1 MRIRTRAWVAIV
13 TVLAALGLSFTGGLP
28 ARAAAATPSGPT
40 ALAATLIPATAPAA
54 TAIPAATPVSVNAS
68 GPHSMALRPHGATG
82 PRPHGATP
90 AVISG
95 PLVNG
100 GGPVQT
106 APKVY
111 VDFWHWT
118 SDPNGEQ
125 SYLGQ
130 FLSSAGS
137 SSWLATVGQ
146 YGAGWSGQLLAGTWS
161 DPNLVPSNPTDAQI
175 QAEAV
180 VAAKHFGVGNSVNV
194 QIIVA
199 TPTGHSTSGFGTSWC
214 GYHGTVAADPDVTF
228 TNLPYMTDAG
238 GSCGEDSVNGSNG
251 TLDGVSIV
259 EGHELAETITDPL
272 LNAWRDASGNEIGDK
287 CAWTDLADLSAA
299 AGTFA
304 VQPLWSNAANG
315 CAQSPASPLT
325 GVLTGGTLLAKA
337 GTLTAAWNQEDSA
350 VSQAAV
356 ATDSANGPL
365 IGVVTTSGE
374 AYAAEGLL
382 NTPVDEYSG
391 VQEIA
396 VASDPAHGPLIAV
409 LTTSGEALVKE
420 GGLSAQW
427 VDVESGVSQI
437 AVASDPAHGPLIG
450 VVTTGGEALVK
461 EGGLSAPW
469 DAEESGVSQ
478 IAVAS
483 DSTDGPAIS
492 ILTTGGV
499 AYAKEGSLSASWV
512 HEYTGASQIAVA
524 SDPVNGP
531 LVGVLTAGG
540 EAVVKEGGLAAAWT
554 NEESGVAQL
563 SLGSDSGNGPLIGV
577 LTSGGVAY
585 AKQGGL
591 SAVWTHEYTGATEV
605 TSAG

>member
-1 MRIRTRAWVAIV
+1 MSASDPDRQVWFRFRFIVSRSWLYTPRAASTPSEREGQMRIRTRAWVVIV

-28 ARAAAATPSGPT
+28 ARAAAATPRVST

-54 TAIPAATPVSVNAS
+54 TAIPAATAVPVNAS

-427 VDVESGVSQI
+427 VDVG
-437 AVASDPAHGPLIG
+437 
-450 VVTTGGEALVK
+450 
-461 EGGLSAPW
+461 
-469 DAEESGVSQ
+469 SGVSQ

-483 DSTDGPAIS
+483 DSTNGPAIS

-540 EAVVKEGGLAAAWT
+540 EAVVKEGGLAATWT

-563 SLGSDSGNGPLIGV
+563 SLGSDSRNGPLIGV